1 MKRSR
6 VTLLAG
12 FAAALLALSA
22 CGGGNTILT
31 VNGQAITRDQLD
43 SKLENSTSPVT
54 ARGMLQ
60 LMVTDDLID
69 QYAQTHHINV
79 SPAEINKM
87 EAQYKGQY
95 PQAEWDQMLKTRGL
109 TEQDVQDLIRRQL
122 ILDKALSN
130 KVTVSNNQIAQ
141 YFAINH
147 ATLDQPAQAKA
158 KHILVADVATAQKVE
173 ADLKAGKDFAA
184 EAKQYSIDP
193 GSKDIGGELG
203 WFPRGR
209 MVAPFEQYAFSG
221 PIGKVSPPI
230 KSPLGYHIIVVEG
243 RKAAVKATLAN
254 SRPRI
259 TQLLHQ
265 QQETPLIQQF
275 LQGLQQ
281 SAKIDVKDQRFA
293 DLFPS
298 PPPVA
303 PVPPPA
309 PSSTKK

>member
-6 VTLLAG
+6 STLLAG

-43 SKLENSTSPVT
+43 NKLENSTSPVT

-69 QYAQTHHINV
+69 QYAQKNHITV
-79 SPAEINKM
+79 TSGEIAKM
-87 EAQYKGQY
+87 ENQYKGQY
-95 PQAEWDQMLKTRGL
+95 PAAEWSQMLKTRGL

-130 KVTVSNNQIAQ
+130 KVTVSNTQIAQ
-141 YFAINH
+141 YFALNH
-147 ATLDQPAQAKA
+147 TQLDQPAQAQA
-158 KHILVADVATAQKVE
+158 KHILVADLPTAQKVE
-173 ADLKAGKDFAA
+173 ADLKSGKDFAA

-243 RKAAVKATLAN
+243 RKPAVKATVAN
-254 SRPRI
+254 SSARI

-281 SAKIDVKDQRFA
+281 DAKIQVQDQRFA

-298 PPPVA
+298 PPPSA
-303 PVPPPA
+303 PMQAPA
-309 PSSTKK
+309 PSSSKK

>member
-31 VNGQAITRDQLD
+31 VNGQAVTRDQLD
-43 SKLENSTSPVT
+43 NKLENSTSPVT

-87 EAQYKGQY
+87 EGQYKGQY

-147 ATLDQPAQAKA
+147 AALDQPAQAKA
-158 KHILVADVATAQKVE
+158 KHILVADSATAQKVE

-193 GSKDIGGELG
+193 GSKGIGGELG

-243 RKAAVKATLAN
+243 RKPAVKATLAN
-254 SRPRI
+254 SRARI
-259 TQLLHQ
+259 TQMLHQ

-281 SAKIDVKDQRFA
+281 SAKIDVQDQRFA

-309 PSSTKK
+309 PSSTQK